1 MNNLHTPA
9 PHHPAAHRPTA
20 RSRNAALTLARH
32 ADRAGWSSRPAYLI
46 GDEVWRHG
54 QIHDLA
60 ARAAKVLHDRG
71 IRPDDHVLLAAP
83 DGPAWVVAFLAIAR
97 LGAVAVLAN
106 PELTAADHHLLL
118 ADCDASACVTDAA
131 LEERFPNWIDVDHLL
146 DQAWT
151 TAPGPAADVAPTS
164 PLYVQYTSG
173 TTGQPKG
180 VVHAHKDLALYGTSV
195 GRDVLRIGIG
205 DVALSV
211 SKMFWAY
218 GFGNALV
225 FPLHSGSS
233 AVLTPHR
240 PCAEEIAE
248 LTVRHRVNLL
258 YSVPSSYAA
267 LASTKLTS
275 LRAAVSAGEPMP
287 EPLGALLRDE
297 LGIEVLDQIGSTEA
311 GHAFCANG
319 IGDNTPGTLGRPVPG
334 WEVQVRD
341 EQGFPVDEGELWVRG
356 PTLFSH
362 YLNQPGLTGSTLVD
376 GWLTTHDRVR
386 QNHDGTLSHLG
397 RTDDME
403 MVGGIS
409 LSPLEIE
416 RVLAAHPLVR
426 EAAVAAVLD
435 QHDASRLRAFVVPAQ
450 DTPGLEDELIT
461 WTRSRLPSFKVP
473 RTVRLVPQLPRTA
486 TGKLRRHVVRTGSW

>member
-1 MNNLHTPA
+1 M
-9 PHHPAAHRPTA
+9 
-20 RSRNAALTLARH
+20 SRVDNAAFALAAH
-32 ADRAGWSSRPAYLI
+32 ADRSSWSSRPAYLV
-46 GDEVWRHG
+46 GDETWSHG

-60 ARAAKVLHDRG
+60 ARAAGVLYDRSVRKG
-71 IRPDDHVLLAAP
+71 DHVLLAAP
-83 DGPAWVVAFLAIAR
+83 DGVAWVVAFLAITR
-97 LGAVAVLAN
+97 LGAVAVLVN
-106 PELTAADHHLLL
+106 PELTEADHRLLL
-118 ADCDASACVTDAA
+118 ADCGARACVTDAA
-131 LEERFPNWIDVDHLL
+131 LEDRFSGRGWIDVDHLL
-146 DQAWT
+146 DLAWT
-151 TAPGPAADVAPTS
+151 TAAGPVADVTATS

-173 TTGQPKG
+173 TTGKPKG
-180 VVHAHKDLALYGTSV
+180 VVHAHKDLALYGTTV

-240 PCAEEIAE
+240 PGADEFVELIA
-248 LTVRHRVNLL
+248 RHRVNLL

-267 LASTKLTS
+267 LASTRTHSALSS

-287 EPLGALLRDE
+287 EALDARLRDG
-297 LGIEVLDQIGSTEA
+297 LGIEVFEQIGSTEA

-319 IGDNTPGTLGRPVPG
+319 IGDNVPGTLGRPVPG

-341 EQGFPVDEGELWVRG
+341 AQGFPTRGDGELWVRG

-362 YLNQPGLTGSTLVD
+362 YLNQPELTSSTLVD

-386 QNHDGTLSHLG
+386 LNSNGTLSHLG

-416 RVLAAHPLVR
+416 KVLAAHPLVR

-435 QHDASRLRAFVVPAQ
+435 HHEASRLRAFVVPARH
-450 DTPGLEDELIT
+450 TPGLEDELIT
-461 WTRSRLPSFKVP
+461 WTRSRLPAFKVP

>member
-1 MNNLHTPA
+1 MNRT
-9 PHHPAAHRPTA
+9 
-20 RSRNAALTLARH
+20 SNAALSLATH
-32 ADRAGWSSRPAYLI
+32 ADRSGWSSRPAYLV
-46 GDEVWRHG
+46 DDTVWTHG

-60 ARAAKVLHDRG
+60 ARAAGVLHDNGIGRG
-71 IRPDDHVLLAAP
+71 DHVLLAAP
-83 DGPAWVVAFLAIAR
+83 DGVAWVVAFLAITR
-97 LGAVAVLAN
+97 LGAVAVLVN
-106 PELTAADHHLLL
+106 PELTTADHQLLL
-118 ADCDASACVTDAA
+118 ADCGARACVTDAA
-131 LEERFPNWIDVDHLL
+131 LEERFSGCTWIDVDHLL

-151 TAPGPAADVAPTS
+151 TTTGPTADVAATS

-218 GFGNALV
+218 GFGNALA

-240 PCAEEIAE
+240 PGAAEIIDLVA
-248 LTVRHRVNLL
+248 RHRVNLL

-267 LASTKLTS
+267 LAAADSGGSLTC
-275 LRAAVSAGEPMP
+275 LRAAVSAGEPLP
-287 EPLGALLRDE
+287 EALGARLRDE
-297 LGIEVLDQIGSTEA
+297 LGIEMLEQIGSTEA
-311 GHAFCANG
+311 GHAFCANR
-319 IGDNTPGTLGRPVPG
+319 IGDNSPGTLGRPVPG

-341 EQGFPVDEGELWVRG
+341 GQGFPAEAEGELWVRG

-362 YLNQPGLTGSTLVD
+362 YLNQPELTRSTLVD
-376 GWLTTHDRVR
+376 GWLATHDRVR
-386 QNHDGTLSHLG
+386 RNPDGTLSHLG

-416 RVLAAHPLVR
+416 GVLAAHPLVR

-435 QHDASRLRAFVVPAQ
+435 HHDASRLRAFVVPAQ
-450 DTPGLEDELIT
+450 QTPGLEDDLIA
-461 WTRSRLPSFKVP
+461 WTRSRLPAFKVP
-473 RTVRLVPQLPRTA
+473 RTVRFVRQLPRTA

>member
-1 MNNLHTPA
+1 M
-9 PHHPAAHRPTA
+9 
-20 RSRNAALTLARH
+20 SRTHNAALALARR
-32 ADRAGWSSRPAYLI
+32 ADQAGWSSRPAYLV
-46 GDEVWRHG
+46 GDEMWRHG

-60 ARAAKVLHDRG
+60 ARAARVLHDRG
-71 IRPDDHVLLAAP
+71 VGPRDHVLLAAP
-83 DGPAWVVAFLAIAR
+83 DGAAWVVAFLAITR
-97 LGAVAVLAN
+97 LGAVAVLVN
-106 PELTAADHHLLL
+106 PELTAADHRLLL
-118 ADCDASACVTDAA
+118 ADSAAHVCVTDAA
-131 LEERFPNWIDVDHLL
+131 LEEHFSGCTWIDIDHLL

-151 TAPGPAADVAPTS
+151 TATGPVANVTAAS

-195 GRDVLRIGIG
+195 GRDVLRIGVG

-218 GFGNALV
+218 GFGNALA

-240 PCAEEIAE
+240 PAAGEIVDLMA
-248 LTVRHRVNLL
+248 RHRVNLL

-267 LASTKLTS
+267 LASTEARDVLTG
-275 LRAAVSAGEPMP
+275 LRAAVSAGEPLP
-287 EPLGALLRDE
+287 ESLGARLRDD
-297 LGIEVLDQIGSTEA
+297 LGIEVLEQIGSTEA
-311 GHAFCANG
+311 GHAFCANR

-334 WEVQVRD
+334 WELQVRD
-341 EQGFPVDEGELWVRG
+341 EHGLPAEAEGELWVRG
-356 PTLFSH
+356 PTVFSH
-362 YLNQPGLTGSTLVD
+362 YLNQPDLTRSTLVD

-386 QNHDGTLSHLG
+386 LNPDGTLSHLG

-435 QHDASRLRAFVVPAQ
+435 HHDASRLRAFVVPAQ
-450 DTPGLEDELIT
+450 ETPGLEDELIT

-473 RTVRLVPQLPRTA
+473 RTVRLVRQLPRTA

>member
-1 MNNLHTPA
+1 M
-9 PHHPAAHRPTA
+9 
-20 RSRNAALTLARH
+20 SRVCNAALALARH
-32 ADRAGWSSRPAYLI
+32 ADRSGWSSRPAYLLN
-46 GDEVWRHG
+46 DEMWSHG

-60 ARAAKVLHDRG
+60 ARATGVLHDRG
-71 IRPDDHVLLAAP
+71 VRQGDHVLLAAP
-83 DGPAWVVAFLAIAR
+83 DGVAWVVAFLAIAR
-97 LGAVAVLAN
+97 LGAVAVLVN
-106 PELTAADHHLLL
+106 PELTAADHQLLL
-118 ADCDASACVTDAA
+118 ADCGARACVTDAA
-131 LEERFPNWIDVDHLL
+131 LEERFSGCGTWLDIDHLL

-151 TAPGPAADVAPTS
+151 TATGPAADVIATS

-195 GRDVLRIGIG
+195 GRDVLRSGVG

-218 GFGNALV
+218 GFGNALA

-240 PCAEEIAE
+240 PAADEIVD
-248 LTVRHRVNLL
+248 LITWHRVNLL

-267 LASTKLTS
+267 LASADAGGALGR
-275 LRAAVSAGEPMP
+275 LRAAVSAGEPLP
-287 EPLGALLRDE
+287 ESLGARLRDE
-297 LGIEVLDQIGSTEA
+297 LGVVLLEQIGSTEA

-319 IGDNTPGTLGRPVPG
+319 IGTNTPGTLGRPVPG

-341 EQGFPVDEGELWVRG
+341 EQGFPAEADGELWVRG

-362 YLNQPGLTGSTLVD
+362 YLNQPELTRSTLVD

-386 QNHDGTLSHLG
+386 QNPDGTLSHLG
-397 RTDDME
+397 RTDDLE

-416 RVLAAHPLVR
+416 LVLADHPLVR

-435 QHDASRLRAFVVPAQ
+435 HHDASRLRAFVVPSQ
-450 DTPGLEDELIT
+450 QSPGLEDELIA
-461 WTRSRLPSFKVP
+461 WTRSRLPAFKVP

>member
-1 MNNLHTPA
+1 ML
-9 PHHPAAHRPTA
+9 
-20 RSRNAALTLARH
+20 SRTHNAALALATH
-32 ADRAGWSSRPAYLI
+32 ADRAGWSSRPAYLVGSDI
-46 GDEVWRHG
+46 WTHG

-60 ARAAKVLHDRG
+60 SRAAHVLHDRG
-71 IRPDDHVLLAAP
+71 VGPRDHVLLAAP
-83 DGPAWVVAFLAIAR
+83 DSAAWVIAFLAITR
-97 LGAVAVLAN
+97 LGAVAVLVN
-106 PELTAADHHLLL
+106 PELTAADHQLLL
-118 ADCDASACVTDAA
+118 ADCGARTCVTDAS
-131 LEERFPNWIDVDHLL
+131 LEDRFTGHGWLDIDHLFA
-146 DQAWT
+146 QAWT
-151 TAPGPAADVAPTS
+151 SPTGPAANVTAQS

-180 VVHAHKDLALYGTSV
+180 VVHTHKDLVLYGMSV
-195 GRDVLRIGIG
+195 GRNVLRIGIG

-240 PCAEEIAE
+240 PGAEEIID
-248 LTVRHRVNLL
+248 LISWHRVNLL

-267 LASTKLTS
+267 LASADRGALS
-275 LRAAVSAGEPMP
+275 QLRAAVSAGEPMP
-287 EPLGALLRDE
+287 ESLGARLNDD
-297 LGIEVLDQIGSTEA
+297 LGIEVLEQIGSTEA

-341 EQGFPVDEGELWVRG
+341 EQGFPAGEGELWVRG

-362 YLNQPGLTGSTLVD
+362 YLNQPGLTRSTLVD

-386 QNHDGTLSHLG
+386 RNADGTLSHLG

-416 RVLAAHPLVR
+416 RVLAAHPLVL

-435 QHDASRLRAFVVPAQ
+435 HDASRLRAFVVPAQ

-461 WTRSRLPSFKVP
+461 WTRSQLPAFKVP
-473 RTVRLVPQLPRTA
+473 RTVRLVRQLPRTA

>member
-1 MNNLHTPA
+1 MNRTC
-9 PHHPAAHRPTA
+9 
-20 RSRNAALTLARH
+20 NAALALATH
-32 ADRAGWSSRPAYLI
+32 ADRAGWSSRPAYLV
-46 GDEVWRHG
+46 GDETWSHG

-60 ARAAKVLHDRG
+60 ARAAGVLHEHGVRNG
-71 IRPDDHVLLAAP
+71 DHVLLAAP
-83 DGPAWVVAFLAIAR
+83 DGIAWVVTFLAIAR
-97 LGAVAVLAN
+97 LGAVAVLVN
-106 PELTAADHHLLL
+106 PELTAVDHHLLL
-118 ADCDASACVTDAA
+118 ADCGARVCVTDVA
-131 LEERFPNWIDVDHLL
+131 LEDRFSGNSWLDVDHLL

-151 TAPGPAADVAPTS
+151 TATGPVAEVTPTS

-240 PCAEEIAE
+240 PGADEIVE
-248 LTVRHRVNLL
+248 LIARHRVNLL
-258 YSVPSSYAA
+258 YSVPSAYAA
-267 LASTKLTS
+267 LAATGAHEALSS

-287 EPLGALLRDE
+287 ESLGDRLRDG
-297 LGIEVLDQIGSTEA
+297 LGIEVFEQIGSTEA

-341 EQGFPVDEGELWVRG
+341 AQGFPAEADGELWVRG

-362 YLNQPGLTGSTLVD
+362 YLNKPELTRSTLVD

-386 QNHDGTLSHLG
+386 LDGNGTMSHLG
-397 RTDDME
+397 RIDDME

-416 RVLAAHPLVR
+416 LVLAAHPLVR

-435 QHDASRLRAFVVPAQ
+435 HHEASRLRAFVVPARH
-450 DTPGLEDELIT
+450 TPGLEDELIT
-461 WTRSRLPSFKVP
+461 WTRSRLPAFKVP

>member
-1 MNNLHTPA
+1 MNRTC
-9 PHHPAAHRPTA
+9 
-20 RSRNAALTLARH
+20 NAALALATH
-32 ADRAGWSSRPAYLI
+32 ADRSGWSSRPAYLVN
-46 GDEVWRHG
+46 DEVWSHG

-60 ARAAKVLHDRG
+60 ARAAGVLHDHGIGRG
-71 IRPDDHVLLAAP
+71 DHVLLAAP
-83 DGPAWVVAFLAIAR
+83 DGIAWVVTFLAIAR
-97 LGAVAVLAN
+97 LGAVAVLVN
-106 PELTAADHHLLL
+106 PELTAADHRLLF
-118 ADCDASACVTDAA
+118 ADCGARACVTDAA
-131 LEERFPNWIDVDHLL
+131 LEDRFPASTWIDVDHLL

-151 TAPGPAADVAPTS
+151 TGVGPTAEVTATS

-240 PCAEEIAE
+240 PGAEEILDLVAW
-248 LTVRHRVNLL
+248 HRVNLL

-267 LASTKLTS
+267 LASADTHGALAR

-287 EPLGALLRDE
+287 ASLGARLRDD
-297 LGIEVLDQIGSTEA
+297 LGVDLLEQIGSTEA

-319 IGDNTPGTLGRPVPG
+319 IGANTPGTLGRPVPG

-341 EQGFPVDEGELWVRG
+341 AQGFPADGEGELWVRG

-362 YLNQPGLTGSTLVD
+362 YLNQPELTRSTLVD

-386 QNHDGTLSHLG
+386 HNPDGTLNHLG
-397 RTDDME
+397 RTDDLE

-416 RVLAAHPLVR
+416 HVLASHPLVR

-435 QHDASRLRAFVVPAQ
+435 QYEASRLRAFVVAAQ
-450 DTPGLEDELIT
+450 HAPGLEDDLIA
-461 WTRSRLPSFKVP
+461 WTRSRLPAFKVP

>member
-1 MNNLHTPA
+1 M
-9 PHHPAAHRPTA
+9 R
-20 RSRNAALTLARH
+20 RSCNAALALATH
-32 ADRAGWSSRPAYLI
+32 ADRAGWSARPAYLV

-60 ARAAKVLHDRG
+60 ARAARVLHDHGVGRG
-71 IRPDDHVLLAAP
+71 DHVLLAAP
-83 DGPAWVVAFLAIAR
+83 DGAAWVVAFLAIAR
-97 LGAVAVLAN
+97 LGAVAVLVN
-106 PELTAADHHLLL
+106 PELTAADHQLLL
-118 ADCDASACVTDAA
+118 ADCGARACVTDAA
-131 LEERFPNWIDVDHLL
+131 LEERFSGCPWLDVDHLL

-151 TAPGPAADVAPTS
+151 TGTGPAAEVTPES

-180 VVHAHKDLALYGTSV
+180 VVHAHKDLALYGTAV

-240 PCAEEIAE
+240 PGAQEILDLVA
-248 LTVRHRVNLL
+248 RYRVNLL

-267 LASTKLTS
+267 LASADACGALIS
-275 LRAAVSAGEPMP
+275 LRAAVSAGEPLP
-287 EPLGALLRDE
+287 ESLGARLREE
-297 LGIEVLDQIGSTEA
+297 LGIEVLEQIGSTEA

-319 IGDNTPGTLGRPVPG
+319 IGANTPGTLGRPVPG

-341 EQGFPVDEGELWVRG
+341 EQGFPAEGSGELWVRG

-362 YLNQPGLTGSTLVD
+362 YLNQPELTRSTLVD

-386 QNHDGTLSHLG
+386 HNPDGTLAHLG

-416 RVLAAHPLVR
+416 RVLTAHPLVR

-435 QHDASRLRAFVVPAQ
+435 QHDASRLRAFVVPART
-450 DTPGLEDELIT
+450 TPGLEDELIT

-473 RTVRLVPQLPRTA
+473 RTVRLVRQLPRTA
-486 TGKLRRHVVRTGSW
+486 TGKLRRHVVRTGTW

>member
-1 MNNLHTPA
+1 MMSR
-9 PHHPAAHRPTA
+9 AH
-20 RSRNAALTLARH
+20 NAAFALAAH
-32 ADRAGWSSRPAYLI
+32 ADRAGWSSRPAYLV

-60 ARAAKVLHDRG
+60 ARAARVLHDHGVGPR
-71 IRPDDHVLLAAP
+71 DHVLLAAP
-83 DGPAWVVAFLAIAR
+83 DGPAWVVAFLAITR

-106 PELTAADHHLLL
+106 PELTAADHRLLL
-118 ADCDASACVTDAA
+118 VDCAAHVCVTDAA
-131 LEERFPNWIDVDHLL
+131 LEERFSGFDWIDIDHLL
-146 DQAWT
+146 DEAWT
-151 TAPGPAADVAPTS
+151 TAPAPAANVTPAS

-180 VVHAHKDLALYGTSV
+180 VVHTHKDLALYGTSV
-195 GRDVLRIGIG
+195 GRDVLRIGVG

-233 AVLTPHR
+233 AVLTKHR
-240 PCAEEIAE
+240 PGAAEIVDLLA
-248 LTVRHRVNLL
+248 RHRVNLL

-267 LASTKLTS
+267 LASTDAHKALST
-275 LRAAVSAGEPMP
+275 LRAAVSAGEPLP
-287 EPLGALLRDE
+287 EPLGELLRDD
-297 LGIEVLDQIGSTEA
+297 LNLEVLEQIGSTEA

-319 IGDNTPGTLGRPVPG
+319 IGHNTPGTLGRPVPG

-341 EQGFPVDEGELWVRG
+341 AHGLPAQEGELWVQG

-362 YLNQPGLTGSTLVD
+362 YLNQPDLTRRTLVD

-386 QNHDGTLSHLG
+386 QNPDGTLSHLG

-435 QHDASRLRAFVVPAQ
+435 QHASRLRAFVVPAQ
-450 DTPGLEDELIT
+450 HSPGLEDELIT
-461 WTRSRLPSFKVP
+461 WTRSRLPAFKVP